1 MNSLKVLHF
10 DENFNFNSYG
20 LTVGNLFEH
29 VGITLDKTS
38 ISEHSVPII
47 SDKVLNQISE
57 IAVIKS
63 GMSQHPSA
71 QKISANIFF
80 TLQEYF
86 NQNTVC
92 INNLALKNDLVNM
105 MGKYLI
111 MQDVLELREQ
121 FEWRGLGFIP
131 HSALKIKAEY
141 KEFDAEV
148 RFQLA
153 DSIAQEHKQCLCGDV
168 LRGIKK
174 PKDCK
179 LFAKVCVPENP
190 LGSCMVS
197 SEGACAAVY
206 AYGRVYAS

>member
-111 MQDVLELREQ
+111 MQDVLECNSMKEIHLLAS
-121 FEWRGLGFIP
+121 GL
-131 HSALKIKAEY
+131 Y
-141 KEFDAEV
+141 
-148 RFQLA
+148 
-153 DSIAQEHKQCLCGDV
+153 DSIISKFL
-168 LRGIKK
+168 GIIRASLIEELSTK
-174 PKDCK
+174 P
-179 LFAKVCVPENP
+179 P
-190 LGSCMVS
+190 SVS
-197 SEGACAAVY
+197 EEGK
-206 AYGRVYAS
+206 SIHE